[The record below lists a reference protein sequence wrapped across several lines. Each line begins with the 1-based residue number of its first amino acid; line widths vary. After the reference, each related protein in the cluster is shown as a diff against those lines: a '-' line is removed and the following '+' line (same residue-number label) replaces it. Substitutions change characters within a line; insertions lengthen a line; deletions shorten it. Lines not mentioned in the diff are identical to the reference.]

1 MLGFE
6 HQCWDTST
14 LSDAC
19 HEYMESKSLFF
30 SEFLLQRV
38 ANGLIGN
45 DGNKQAMGHEKP
57 ANVLF
62 SIGSQRIRRV
72 DLQLY
77 LEFKPKQM
85 SRDCLDAIF
94 YQNEAKD

>member
-1 MLGFE
+1 MLGYVNFIGCLSRVHGIE
-6 HQCWDTST
+6 IT
-14 LSDAC
+14 L
-19 HEYMESKSLFF
+19 F

-38 ANGLIGN
+38 ANGLFGN
-45 DGNKQAMGHEKP
+45 DGNKQAMGHEKL
-57 ANVLF
+57 AKVLF

>member
-1 MLGFE
+1 MGYVNFIGWLSRVHGIE
-6 HQCWDTST
+6 IT
-14 LSDAC
+14 LFPD
-19 HEYMESKSLFF
+19 
-30 SEFLLQRV
+30 FLLQPV
-38 ANGLIGN
+38 ANGLLGN
-45 DGNKQAMGHEKP
+45 DGNKQAIGHEKP
-57 ANVLF
+57 AKVLF
-62 SIGSQRIRRV
+62 LIGSQRIRHV